1 MRRLLGSVAAELGPL
16 LVLHAGQADAVNQV
30 LRLHHLVDVVVV
42 VVDVVDVDVV
52 VRVEVSRR

>member
-42 VVDVVDVDVV
+42 VDVVVDVV